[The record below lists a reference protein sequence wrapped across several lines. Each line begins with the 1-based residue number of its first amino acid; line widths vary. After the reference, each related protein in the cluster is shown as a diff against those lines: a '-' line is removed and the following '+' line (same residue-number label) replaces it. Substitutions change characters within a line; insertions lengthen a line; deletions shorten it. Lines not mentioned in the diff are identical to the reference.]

1 MTGFNRATAPV
12 GTAAPWR
19 GAGTD
24 WPTGIGSGAQQV
36 AANIPGLSSL
46 NSPVAESGN
55 STWHPTIIYLIIFVV
70 AEMLV
75 FHFLSDHLGL

>member
-1 MTGFNRATAPV
+1 MAGFNRSMAPV
-12 GTAAPWR
+12 GQAAPWR

-24 WPTGIGSGAQQV
+24 WPSATGAGAANV
-36 AANIPGLSSL
+36 AGNIPGMLT
-46 NSPVAESGN
+46 SPVGETN

-70 AEMLV
+70 GEMLV

>member
-1 MTGFNRATAPV
+1 MAGFNRASAPV
-12 GTAAPWR
+12 GSAAPWR
-19 GAGTD
+19 GGSD
-24 WPTGIGSGAQQV
+24 WPTGIGSGATQV

-46 NSPVAESGN
+46 NSPVAEPGN